1 MSSDCDRWLTR
12 ARSAAA
18 SNPDQLAHIDEA
30 ASNFEVR
37 PPARTPRRNQPSQ
50 HKPPA
55 PHPRPHVCPTSY

>member
-37 PPARTPRRNQPSQ
+37 PPARTPQQKQPV
-50 HKPPA
+50 A
-55 PHPRPHVCPTSY
+55 A